1 MPFST
6 NTTPIKPYQQN
17 VRYLINFCLAIIIY
31 SFFLP
36 KETVSGCHSHIDDQS
51 SYRGREL
58 LAKSTACFFVLL
70 LLAAE
75 GHALQGPGPVGTPG
89 IHKGAH
95 IVLPG
100 AGGGVCRGL
109 RPVGQVCVV
118 GFHGGPGLDL
128 CRQVKQIVRE
138 LQVVV
143 LGSF

>member
-1 MPFST
+1 M
-6 NTTPIKPYQQN
+6 
-17 VRYLINFCLAIIIY
+17 INQVIGDGN
-31 SFFLP
+31 FL
-36 KETVSGCHSHIDDQS
+36 Q
-51 SYRGREL
+51 
-58 LAKSTACFFVLL
+58 KSTACFFVLF

-75 GHALQGPGPVGTPG
+75 GHALQGTGAATAAT

-100 AGGGVCRGL
+100 AGRGVCRGL

-118 GFHGGPGLDL
+118 GLHGGSGLDL

-138 LQVVV
+138 LQVAV